1 MTRYIFL
8 HDEKN
13 GKQVLDG
20 KRGNL
25 ITITDPKTG
34 VATNLPV
41 LTVKPT
47 VTDYVDPNAP
57 ALLIAPKA

>member
-8 HDEKN
+8 PDEKN

-25 ITITDPKTG
+25 ITITDSKTG
-34 VATNLPV
+34 VATNLTI
-41 LTVKPT
+41 LTVKPE
-47 VTDYVDPNAP
+47 VTDYVAP
-57 ALLIAPKA
+57 ASSAK